1 MAGFDAILTEET
13 SRKRAERIVNRRLE
27 RNSQREIK
35 PVPGVGEKMVSLI
48 QGDCPFVG
56 GIDLKIKRAP
66 AQFFGRADDVILSNE
81 SNLELGHNYRIDLRW
96 WRVGSSGFYSGLTQR
111 RAETG

>member
-1 MAGFDAILTEET
+1 MRGRDIDHTRGHTRIFQEGETFIGQAGDVIGLTT
-13 SRKRAERIVNRRLE
+13 PNGRNRTLRPCHRRLE

-48 QGDCPFVG
+48 QRDCPFVS

-66 AQFFGRADDVILSNE
+66 AQFFGRADDL
-81 SNLELGHNYRIDLRW
+81 
-96 WRVGSSGFYSGLTQR
+96 F
-111 RAETG
+111 